1 MKGKLQAFL
10 FAMVLGLVLPWIV
23 CAIGGRGIVAE
34 IAGEEIQITVSKEKT
49 PQQTIAVLTKD
60 GLQQMLL
67 EDYLTGVLLGEL
79 PGSFALEAKKAQAV
93 VARTYA
99 LRIAAGDRHGGAVC
113 TDSGCCQ
120 SYRDPALA
128 ADSDAVQEAVLA
140 VQQTAGMVLTY
151 DGKLIDATYF
161 SCSGGVT
168 EDAVAVWG
176 TDIPYLQSV
185 ASPGEEYAAHY
196 ADTVSFTF
204 QEFRK
209 ALKTDLPE
217 DASQWLGAVSYT
229 ESGSV
234 AAMSIGGTSYT
245 GTQLRRLLGLRST
258 VFEMEIRKD
267 AVVIHTKGFGHR
279 VGMSQYG
286 ADAMARSGKDF
297 MQILHH
303 YYKDVKLETNWGEST
318 I

>member
-185 ASPGEEYAAHY
+185 ASPGEEYATHY

-258 VFEMEIRKD
+258 VFEMEIGKD